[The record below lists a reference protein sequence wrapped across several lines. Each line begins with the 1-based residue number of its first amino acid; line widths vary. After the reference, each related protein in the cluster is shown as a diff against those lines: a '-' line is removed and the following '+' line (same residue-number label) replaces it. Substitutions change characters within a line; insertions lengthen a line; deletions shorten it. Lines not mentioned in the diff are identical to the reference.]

1 MITAF
6 ELRNFKC
13 FSQLRLSLKN
23 LTLLTGFNAGGKS
36 SAIQP
41 LLLLTQGLRSAASPK
56 TFALNGS
63 LVRLGTVGDVLPSDS
78 AESIIAFKVSRPTE
92 ESSWVFTTRAGDRFL
107 RLIDQATPVAEAA
120 TDPDR
125 NLERLSELSRSLA
138 KLTYIS
144 AVREGASEAFPI
156 PDGNGH
162 EVGDVGTD
170 GRFAP
175 YWYGQLV
182 DNEVPERRRHPEE
195 PATSLRKQLDAWL
208 AALFPGA
215 QANAQMVSQVSM
227 LSLQFRLS
235 EIGVWHRPANV
246 GYGLTYAF
254 PIIVAMLAAEDDQI
268 VVIDSPEAHLHPSA
282 QSQMGQLLARFAA
295 AGVQILVETH
305 SDHLLNGA
313 RLAVKGGVLPHSEM
327 QIHFFTG
334 ATKEGHG
341 VISPTLDSNGRIDE
355 WPDGFFDQSEKDL
368 SRLAGWE

>member
-1 MITAF
+1 MITYL
-6 ELRNFKC
+6 ELINFKC
-13 FSQLRLSLKN
+13 FSKLRLSLKN
-23 LTLLTGFNAGGKS
+23 MTLLTGFNAGGKS
-36 SAIQP
+36 SALQP
-41 LLLLTQGLRSAASPK
+41 LLLLAQGLRSSVSPS

-63 LVRLGTVGDVLPSDS
+63 LARLGTVGDVLPSDT
-78 AESIIAFKVSRPTE
+78 AESIIEFKVSRSSE
-92 ESSWVFTTRAGDRFL
+92 ERSWVFTTRAGDRFL
-107 RLIDQATPVAEAA
+107 RLTGQAEPVVGTA
-120 TDPDR
+120 DGK
-125 NLERLSELSRSLA
+125 LEPLSEPSRSVA

-144 AVREGASEAFPI
+144 AVREGASEVFPI
-156 PDGNGH
+156 PDENSN

-175 YWYGQLV
+175 YWYDQLV

-195 PATSLRKQLDAWL
+195 PATSFRKQLDAWL

-215 QANAQMVSQVSM
+215 QANAQMISQVSM

-254 PIIVAMLAAEDDQI
+254 PIIVALLAAEDDQL
-268 VVIDSPEAHLHPSA
+268 VVIDSPEAHLHPSG
-282 QSQMGQLLARFAA
+282 QSQMGQILARFAA

-327 QIHFFTG
+327 QIHFFSG

-341 VISPTLDSNGRIDE
+341 VVSPTLDSNGRIDE